1 MKSISSRVHLTK
13 KEGKHMS
20 MRDKM
25 DPVYANLEAPDFNG
39 YEAFRSRTDID
50 FFGWADPFFPD
61 PSVPEVVKRG
71 IIESLNTNASHY
83 TLPVGDLKMR
93 QAVAKRVKEIN
104 GIEVDPNKNIVIT
117 SGSDISFNYA
127 MRPFLIPGEENE
139 VLMPTPSY
147 ANNFTAPELMGGKA
161 VPVPTYREDGY
172 DLRIE
177 EFEKLVTPKTKIVA
191 ITNPNNPTTTVYSK
205 ETLLRLADFVKRHDL
220 ILFVDQCFED
230 SVFDGHEMHSIITM
244 PGMFERTILV
254 SSFSK
259 GMGLCGMRLAYIVA
273 HEDIMGVLQA
283 CAINYIGAPNTM
295 VQYGILAALD
305 KPDFMKEIRDEFQA
319 RALESYDLLK
329 DIPNVYCHKPESG
342 FFLWL
347 EIDKLG
353 SPDEVCN
360 YLLEDNKVSVSSG
373 NMFGPMGTKGIRII
387 IGAKKNYDECIK
399 VVQRIRESLL
409 RHPKNL

>member
-1 MKSISSRVHLTK
+1 MFEK
-13 KEGKHMS
+13 KEGKHMG
-20 MRDKM
+20 MKEKM
-25 DPVYANLEAPDFNG
+25 DPVYAKLKAPDFKE
-39 YEAFRSRTDID
+39 YETFRSRDDID

-61 PSVPEVVKRG
+61 PSVPDVVKQG
-71 IIESLNTNASHY
+71 IIQSLNTNAAHY
-83 TLPVGDLKMR
+83 TLPVGDIKMR
-93 QAVAKRVKEIN
+93 EAVAKRVKEIN

-139 VLMPTPSY
+139 VMMPTPSY
-147 ANNFTAPELMGGKA
+147 AHNFTTPELMGGKA
-161 VPVPTYREDGY
+161 VPVPTFREDGY

-205 ETLLRLADFVKRHDL
+205 ETLLQLADFVKRHDL
-220 ILFVDQCFED
+220 VLFIDQCFED
-230 SVFDGHEMHSIITM
+230 IIFDGYDMHNIIAM

-273 HEDIMGVLQA
+273 HEDIMGVLHA

-319 RALESYDLLK
+319 RALKSYELMK

-347 EIDKLG
+347 EIEKLG
-353 SPDEVCN
+353 DPDEICN
-360 YLLEDNKVSVSSG
+360 YLMEDNKVAVSSG
-373 NMFGPMGTKGIRII
+373 NIFGPLGTKGIRII
-387 IGAKKNYDECIK
+387 IGAKRSYEECIN
-399 VVQRIRESLL
+399 VVKRIRQSLL
-409 RHPKNL
+409 RHPKNIK